1 MLRVLNPWHLFFQA
15 LQFTLI
21 LHDLC
26 ISPFLSVLPLSLVLF
41 YPPLSCFFFS
51 QGHGFFFLS
60 VASPEQISALKCLL
74 QLVSLTL
81 LIILHSHDNSPLVSH
96 LEFISFFLIPL
107 NLREKRKKKLPRQEQ
122 FYFKNVENAFDVA
135 AHQYVT
141 LVLAL
146 SCFWKNL
153 DACGKQSNHFS
164 VS

>member
-1 MLRVLNPWHLFFQA
+1 MTLVFPSPPIYPDPSWPVHLSFSLSSPSLPCSFLSSSFLLFF
-15 LQFTLI
+15 
-21 LHDLC
+21 
-26 ISPFLSVLPLSLVLF
+26 SLKDTV
-41 YPPLSCFFFS
+41 
-51 QGHGFFFLS
+51 FLS